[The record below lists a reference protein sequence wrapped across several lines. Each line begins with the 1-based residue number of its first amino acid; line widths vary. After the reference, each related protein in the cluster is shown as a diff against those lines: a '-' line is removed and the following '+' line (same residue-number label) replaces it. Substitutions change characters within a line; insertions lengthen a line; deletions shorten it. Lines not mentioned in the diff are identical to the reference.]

1 MNRQLP
7 HRLLPVSLAIALT
20 LGSSAAQALGLGGI
34 TVKSELNE
42 PLRAEIPVFVAGPE
56 EAKTLQVGLA
66 AAEEFAR
73 VGLSIGSMSVPI
85 AFEIVRNARGEPVIE
100 VTSEQ
105 PIREP
110 FLSFILEVNWA
121 NGKLLREYS
130 ILLDP
135 PISAPAVIGSLAAV
149 ERLPEPESMSAE
161 PLEPIATTESEP
173 VVEST
178 AELIAEPADAEPVP
192 EYLAQ
197 QPADPMPQAT
207 AETAEEA
214 SPVEADADPAEAS
227 PAEADVESAE
237 PMSEPA
243 EAEPDPLATDATEA
257 EPAVDNTQPTE
268 PIDSEQPMSSTL
280 VASEYGP
287 VASGETLWEIATTTR
302 PNEAVTL
309 NQMMLALLRA
319 NPDAFYRE
327 NVNTLKRGAILRIP
341 GPDEIEATRAAQA
354 AAEVL
359 NQNRSWIESTRP
371 TMVADASSS
380 STFAPGSSSASAG
393 AASSSRLEL
402 VPPASGGVSGSDR
415 PGTSGGTANAASVA
429 ELARTK
435 EALNSSQSEA
445 RDLRDRVK
453 ELEGLS
459 SKSERLIQLKDS
471 DLKAL
476 QDRLAA
482 AEKRAIDSAAALA
495 AAQGDVVMARR
506 LADESAAKAAEAQKL
521 ADQRAAEAA
530 AAAAAQ
536 PKPVVADALPAATS
550 TDTAAAEP
558 VPDVMDSAEPLD
570 TTELTPMDDVA
581 AMDGDSTDPAASTI
595 EGEPAEVVPLAEA
608 EPVDTAPQPAV
619 TAEVAANPWYK
630 NIYILGGGGLLTA
643 AFLGLM
649 GLRSRNKRKAAENF
663 AEPRSSIA
671 HNFVGGPVGRGTATR
686 GDSVETDLLNAL
698 ALDPTDLNAHLNVL
712 EYFYTRRDPD
722 KFEAAAEAM
731 HAQVADPNAA
741 EWQGAMLMGADICP
755 THPLFSGLDQDAGIA
770 TNLSDPFASS
780 GFDLHQPS
788 KSGSTSSGAP
798 RSGATQAGATQSG
811 SGRRDMPTPTAT
823 AAVPAESFDFDLVVE
838 HKGTASSA
846 SDELSFDFD
855 LDMDA
860 APTKSSA
867 QLDVPSLEIPNLD
880 FATEARRSTAET
892 TQQITALAPDFMGD
906 DAVATKIDLARAYLD
921 MGDSDGARSMLE
933 EVLTEGS
940 VGQREEAQKLLKEI
954 R

>member
-7 HRLLPVSLAIALT
+7 HRLLPIPLAIALT
-20 LGSSAAQALGLGGI
+20 LGSTAAQALGLGGI

-42 PLRAEIPVFVAGPE
+42 PLRAEIPVFVAGPD
-56 EAKTLQVGLA
+56 EAKTLQAGMA

-105 PIREP
+105 PVREP

-149 ERLPEPESMSAE
+149 ERLPEQESMPAE
-161 PLEPIATTESEP
+161 PLEPVAEAEMEPIVEPAAEPIAEPVPAEPVPDYLAQQPEDPMAEASAESAEATPAESEAEPAESTPAPTEAEPDPVAIDPTESEP
-173 VVEST
+173 VADST
-178 AELIAEPADAEPVP
+178 
-192 EYLAQ
+192 
-197 QPADPMPQAT
+197 QPA
-207 AETAEEA
+207 
-214 SPVEADADPAEAS
+214 
-227 PAEADVESAE
+227 
-237 PMSEPA
+237 
-243 EAEPDPLATDATEA
+243 
-257 EPAVDNTQPTE
+257 E
-268 PIDSEQPMSSTL
+268 PIDPEQPMSSTL

-341 GPDEIEATRAAQA
+341 GPGEIEATRAAQA

-380 STFAPGSSSASAG
+380 STFAPGSGSTSGSAA
-393 AASSSRLEL
+393 SSRLEL
-402 VPPASGGVSGSDR
+402 VPPSSGGMSGSDR
-415 PGTSGGTANAASVA
+415 PGTSGGTANAASIA

-459 SKSERLIQLKDS
+459 SKSERLIQLKDT

-495 AAQGDVVMARR
+495 AAQGDVETARR
-506 LADESAAKAAEAQKL
+506 LADESAAKAAETQRM
-521 ADQRAAEAA
+521 ADQRAADAA
-530 AAAAAQ
+530 AAAALPA
-536 PKPVVADALPAATS
+536 PVVTDSIPPAS
-550 TDTAAAEP
+550 TDTGVTEP
-558 VPDVMDSAEPLD
+558 ATDAMTGAEPLD
-570 TTELTPMDDVA
+570 TTALTPIEDIPATDD
-581 AMDGDSTDPAASTI
+581 SITDPTTSSST
-595 EGEPAEVVPLAEA
+595 GESAEVVPLADA
-608 EPVDTAPQPAV
+608 EPVDTTPPPAV
-619 TAEVAANPWYK
+619 TSEEAATPWYK
-630 NIYILGGGGLLTA
+630 NLYILGGGGLLTA
-643 AFLGLM
+643 AFLALL
-649 GLRSRNKRKAAENF
+649 GLRSRNKRKAVQNF

-671 HNFVGGPVGRGTATR
+671 HNFAGGAAGRGATGG

-731 HAQVADPNAA
+731 HAQVTDPDAA
-741 EWQGAMLMGADICP
+741 EWQGALLMGADICP
-755 THPLFSGLDQDAGIA
+755 THPLFSGVDDDMGAS
-770 TNLSDPFASS
+770 NNFSDPFAS
-780 GFDLHQPS
+780 GDFDLHQPAKPAPPS
-788 KSGSTSSGAP
+788 FASNNFGAANT
-798 RSGATQAGATQSG
+798 GF
-811 SGRRDMPTPTAT
+811 GRRDTPTPTAT
-823 AAVPAESFDFDLVVE
+823 PAVPAETFDFDLAVD
-838 HKGTASSA
+838 HKAA
-846 SDELSFDFD
+846 ANNANDELSFDFD

-880 FATEARRSTAET
+880 FAKAPRGATSET
-892 TQQITALAPDFMGD
+892 TQQMTALAPDFMGD
-906 DAVATKIDLARAYLD
+906 DAVGTKIDLARAYLD

-933 EVLTEGS
+933 EVLIEGS
-940 VGQREEAQKLLKEI
+940 LSQREEAQKLLKEI

>member
-7 HRLLPVSLAIALT
+7 HRLLPIPLAIALT
-20 LGSSAAQALGLGGI
+20 LGSTAAQALGLGGI

-42 PLRAEIPVFVAGPE
+42 PLRAEIPVFVAGPD
-56 EAKTLQVGLA
+56 EAKTLQAGMA

-105 PIREP
+105 PVREP

-149 ERLPEPESMSAE
+149 ERLPEQESMPAE
-161 PLEPIATTESEP
+161 PLEPVAGAEIEPAVEP
-173 VVEST
+173 VVEP
-178 AELIAEPADAEPVP
+178 EAEPVP
-192 EYLAQ
+192 AEPVPDYLAQ
-197 QPADPMPQAT
+197 QPEDPMAAASAESAEAT
-207 AETAEEA
+207 AAEAEAETAE
-214 SPVEADADPAEAS
+214 STPA
-227 PAEADVESAE
+227 
-237 PMSEPA
+237 PA
-243 EAEPDPLATDATEA
+243 EAEPDPVAIDPTES
-257 EPAVDNTQPTE
+257 EPVADSTQPAE

-380 STFAPGSSSASAG
+380 STFAPGSSSTSG
-393 AASSSRLEL
+393 SASSSRLEL
-402 VPPASGGVSGSDR
+402 VPPSSGGMSGSDR
-415 PGTSGGTANAASVA
+415 PGTSGGTANAASIA

-459 SKSERLIQLKDS
+459 SKSERLIQLKDT

-495 AAQGDVVMARR
+495 AAQGDVETARR
-506 LADESAAKAAEAQKL
+506 LADESAAKAAETQRL
-521 ADQRAAEAA
+521 ADQRAADAA
-530 AAAAAQ
+530 AAAAL
-536 PKPVVADALPAATS
+536 PKPVVTDSIPPAAT
-550 TDTAAAEP
+550 DTAVIEP
-558 VPDVMDSAEPLD
+558 ATDAMAGAEPLD
-570 TTELTPMDDVA
+570 TTALTPIEDIPA
-581 AMDGDSTDPAASTI
+581 TGESITDPTTTSTT
-595 EGEPAEVVPLAEA
+595 GETAEVVPLAES
-608 EPVDTAPQPAV
+608 EPVDTTPPPAV
-619 TAEVAANPWYK
+619 TSEEAATPWYK
-630 NIYILGGGGLLTA
+630 NLYILGGGGLLTA
-643 AFLGLM
+643 AFLALL
-649 GLRSRNKRKAAENF
+649 GLRSRNKRKAAESF
-663 AEPRSSIA
+663 PEPRSSIA
-671 HNFVGGPVGRGTATR
+671 HNFAGGAAGRGAMA
-686 GDSVETDLLNAL
+686 GSDSVETDLLNAL

-731 HAQVADPNAA
+731 HAQVTDPNAA
-741 EWQGAMLMGADICP
+741 EWQGALLMGADICP
-755 THPLFSGLDQDAGIA
+755 THPLFSGVDDDMGT
-770 TNLSDPFASS
+770 TNNLRDPFAS
-780 GFDLHQPS
+780 GDFDLHQPAKTAPPS
-788 KSGSTSSGAP
+788 FASTNFGSANTGF
-798 RSGATQAGATQSG
+798 
-811 SGRRDMPTPTAT
+811 GRRDTPTPTAT
-823 AAVPAESFDFDLVVE
+823 PAVPAESFDFDLAVD
-838 HKGTASSA
+838 HKAATSNAN
-846 SDELSFDFD
+846 DELSFDFD

-880 FATEARRSTAET
+880 FANTTRSATPET
-892 TQQITALAPDFMGD
+892 TQQMTALAPDFMGD
-906 DAVATKIDLARAYLD
+906 DAVGTKIDLARAYLD

-933 EVLTEGS
+933 EVLIEGNLS
-940 VGQREEAQKLLKEI
+940 QREEAQKLLKEI